1 MGSHNNQKALR
12 SGDNWPSIARFT
24 HASHNRDNGDRA
36 WSPESRSFV
45 RFSPVQAAVINEE
58 MEALIGQVKCQRRS
72 LAMPLP
78 LRGSNDQVTIADVEM
93 EDQIGAEV
101 FHHIHVGFD

>member
-1 MGSHNNQKALR
+1 
-12 SGDNWPSIARFT
+12 
-24 HASHNRDNGDRA
+24 
-36 WSPESRSFV
+36 
-45 RFSPVQAAVINEE
+45 

-78 LRGSNDQVTIADVEM
+78 LRDSNDQVTIADVEM